1 MSWNDKKGTAGVAS
15 DSKGNAH
22 YLIYQEYQMSCGPAS
37 VAMVESQYKL
47 QCMVDAEG
55 RARQL
60 SQKYEGKWTA
70 TGGTAADNLTHV
82 LNAEG
87 VKTYACSQVTSNKLW
102 DYFSYYVKDRTP
114 MICHIA
120 WTKGGH
126 FVVCR
131 KVYPDGTLVFLDPWY
146 GLVEVKSNNL
156 PNYNPAGAGGKISG
170 WLNITYR

>member
-1 MSWNDKKGTAGVAS
+1 MSWDENKGKAKVLS
-15 DSKGNAH
+15 DSKGGSH
-22 YLIYQEYQMSCGPAS
+22 YIMFQEYKMSCGPAS

-47 QCMVDAEG
+47 QCMVDPEK
-55 RARQL
+55 RAREL
-60 SQKYEGKWTA
+60 SQKYDGKWTA
-70 TGGTAADNLTHV
+70 SGGTAADNLTHV

-87 VKTYACSQVTSNKLW
+87 VRTYACTQVNSNKLW

-131 KVYPDGTLVFLDPWY
+131 KVYSDGTIVFLDPWY
-146 GLVEVKSNNL
+146 GLVEVKYSNL
-156 PNYNPAGAGGKISG
+156 PNYNPSGAGGQISG
-170 WLNITYR
+170 WLNITYK